1 MRLTMDLNV
10 IDFRSRETGVDTDDT
25 GTQFTAREQQGDKCA
40 TIFVDDQ
47 NPVTGSDAKLG
58 E

>member
-1 MRLTMDLNV
+1 MDLNV

-25 GTQFTAREQQGDKCA
+25 GTQFTAREQQGDKCT

>member
-1 MRLTMDLNV
+1 MDLNV
-10 IDFRSRETGVDTDDT
+10 IYFRSRETGVDTDDT
-25 GTQFTAREQQGDKCA
+25 GTQFTARELQDDKRA

-47 NPVTGSDAKLG
+47 NPVTGSDAKLA

>member
-1 MRLTMDLNV
+1 MDENV
-10 IDFRSRETGVDTDDT
+10 IEFRSLETGVDTDDT
-25 GTQFTAREQQGDKCA
+25 GTEFTAREQQRIKCT

-47 NPVTGSDAKLG
+47 NPVTGSDAMLG

>member
-1 MRLTMDLNV
+1 MDLNI

-25 GTQFTAREQQGDKCA
+25 GTQFTACEQQRDKCA
-40 TIFVDDQ
+40 TIFADDQ